1 MNCKKGDMGQLL
13 WFLISAILL
22 LFILFAL
29 LAFINNSA
37 AGEIAKQQVLAKQI
51 ALLIDSAEPETELTI
66 EKGNFTVSIS
76 KNKVE
81 VSSKSLMSVP
91 SAYELLS
98 ERELEIQEQQNKI
111 IIKIFK

>member
-1 MNCKKGDMGQLL
+1 MRGKRGGIGHLQ
-13 WFLISAILL
+13 WFILSAIILL
-22 LFILFAL
+22 LFLLLL

-37 AGEIAKQQVLAKQI
+37 SGGITKQQVLAKQI
-51 ALLIDSAEPETELTI
+51 ALLVDSAEAGTELTI

-81 VSSKSLMSVP
+81 VSSAGLLSIS
-91 SAYELLS
+91 STYELLS
-98 ERELEIQEQQNKI
+98 ERELETKQEQDKI